1 MSLSEGSVIQS
12 VIHFYV
18 QLILFL
24 RMMKRR
30 KKKTTKTKI
39 ALNTNPRK
47 GSERRK
53 RKDIR
58 IRRQTEENFTDL
70 VTTIKQLYIC

>member
-1 MSLSEGSVIQS
+1 
-12 VIHFYV
+12 
-18 QLILFL
+18 
-24 RMMKRR
+24 MMKRR